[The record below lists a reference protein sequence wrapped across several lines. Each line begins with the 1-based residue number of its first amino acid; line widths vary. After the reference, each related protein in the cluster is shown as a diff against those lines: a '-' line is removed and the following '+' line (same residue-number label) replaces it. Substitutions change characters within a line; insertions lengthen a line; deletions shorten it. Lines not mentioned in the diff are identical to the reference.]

1 MATATT
7 KLAPAKHT
15 NGGTTV
21 IETIGA
27 NVNAVE
33 DSAVEAIEANVNAVG
48 DATIEAIETNLKV
61 VEGAAVKAA
70 EVQPEWLRQLPL
82 AGLGLAAT
90 IYDEIEVFVGK
101 LFMHKLV
108 KRGELVQKNAEKR
121 LKNLQARF
129 R

>member
-7 KLAPAKHT
+7 KPAPAKHT
-15 NGGTTV
+15 NGGTTI
-21 IETIGA
+21 IEAIGA
-27 NVNAVE
+27 DVTVE
-33 DSAVEAIEANVNAVG
+33 DSAMEAIEANVKAAS
-48 DATIEAIETNLKV
+48 DATMEAIETNLKV
-61 VEGAAVKAA
+61 VEGAAVKAT

-108 KRGELVQKNAEKR
+108 KRGELVQKNAEKK
-121 LKNLQARF
+121 LKHLQARF